1 MRVLAEN
8 KRGVARASDPSPV
21 ARRPA
26 PDGAGRRLEKA
37 PSRDTL
43 SPKERAFAAGRERA
57 ESCKVAAFC
66 LLLSAFCLS
75 CGYKVAG
82 RGERLPPD
90 IKTIAVPI
98 FVNQSPTF
106 RIEEKLAAAVSR
118 ELLER
123 TKFQITPNPTG
134 ADAVLRGTV
143 KEVSRGVITFD
154 LTTGRASSLQ
164 IQVIADVKLEDL
176 HSKKVVYANPNFV
189 FREEYQV
196 SETTSGLFQE
206 DQAALDRLS
215 RDVARTLV
223 TELLENF

>member
-57 ESCKVAAFC
+57 ESCKVASFC

-123 TKFQITPNPTG
+123 TKFQITPNTTG